1 MGLSG
6 SGKSTLVRCMSRL
19 VDPTIGKIFFENID
33 MGKLSKKEL
42 IEIRRH
48 KMGMVFQH
56 FALFPHRTVIE
67 NIAFPLEVQGIK
79 KKDREKSAL
88 EIIELVGLEG
98 REDYF
103 PKELSGGQQQ
113 RVGIGR
119 SLAVKPELWFLDE
132 PFSSLDPLIR
142 KEMQNEFLK
151 IQSTLKKT
159 IIFITHDFDEA
170 IKLADRIIIM
180 NEGVIVQ
187 IGSPED
193 LMAFND
199 EELAEVVFKSVIP
212 IISAIGHETDTTII
226 DYVSDL
232 RASTPTAA
240 AEKVVPM
247 RIDLERII
255 NNLSQRLSHCVQN
268 DFTKYNYQLINLSK
282 FLKEPNLVITI
293 FKERL
298 KGIVENLCKEIDLD
312 QSTALKFLNFLFNE
326 SVKVQSD
333 NKQTHLSV
341 FLKAKALE
349 EEGKKIIHLEV
360 GEPDFQPPKEVKTA
374 LEEVYDKGYGK
385 YGPAKGI
392 TELRKALA
400 SWVSEY
406 ESETQYTEE
415 NILVCASGY

>member
-1 MGLSG
+1 MNKLPKLICKNVWKLYGNKPKEFLHQHNNNPDQATIKKAGYIQAIRDASLEVYENEILVVMGLSG

-19 VDPTIGKIFFENID
+19 VDPTIGEIFFENID
-33 MGKLSKKEL
+33 MGKLSNKEL
-42 IEIRRH
+42 IKIRRH

-79 KKDREKSAL
+79 KKEREKSAL

-132 PFSSLDPLIR
+132 PFSALDPLIR

-180 NEGVIVQ
+180 NEGIIVQ

-193 LMAFND
+193 LIMKPVND
-199 EELAEVVFKSVIP
+199 YVKEFTEDLPRERLLSVKSIMNNNKNPSNSTSVYEDEKIFKILEKVLSEGSVSVINRSNE
-212 IISAIGHETDTTII
+212 IVGSLDKETI
-226 DYVSDL
+226 
-232 RASTPTAA
+232 
-240 AEKVVPM
+240 
-247 RIDLERII
+247 
-255 NNLSQRLSHCVQN
+255 
-268 DFTKYNYQLINLSK
+268 
-282 FLKEPNLVITI
+282 LKIYL
-293 FKERL
+293 
-298 KGIVENLCKEIDLD
+298 
-312 QSTALKFLNFLFNE
+312 
-326 SVKVQSD
+326 
-333 NKQTHLSV
+333 
-341 FLKAKALE
+341 
-349 EEGKKIIHLEV
+349 
-360 GEPDFQPPKEVKTA
+360 
-374 LEEVYDKGYGK
+374 
-385 YGPAKGI
+385 
-392 TELRKALA
+392 
-400 SWVSEY
+400 
-406 ESETQYTEE
+406 
-415 NILVCASGY
+415 

>member
-1 MGLSG
+1 MNKLPKLVCKNVWKLYGEKPKEFLHQHNNNPNQETIKKAGYIQAIRDASLEVYENEILVVMGLSG

-19 VDPTIGKIFFENID
+19 VDPTIGEIFFENID

-67 NIAFPLEVQGIK
+67 NIAFPLEVQGIN

-180 NEGVIVQ
+180 NEGIIVQ

-193 LMAFND
+193 LIMKPADDYVKEFTEDLPRERLLSVKSIMNNNKNPSNSSSVYED
-199 EELAEVVFKSVIP
+199 EKIFKIVEKVLSEGSVSVINRSNE
-212 IISAIGHETDTTII
+212 IVGSLDKETI
-226 DYVSDL
+226 
-232 RASTPTAA
+232 
-240 AEKVVPM
+240 
-247 RIDLERII
+247 
-255 NNLSQRLSHCVQN
+255 
-268 DFTKYNYQLINLSK
+268 SK
-282 FLKEPNLVITI
+282 FIYN
-293 FKERL
+293 
-298 KGIVENLCKEIDLD
+298 
-312 QSTALKFLNFLFNE
+312 
-326 SVKVQSD
+326 
-333 NKQTHLSV
+333 
-341 FLKAKALE
+341 
-349 EEGKKIIHLEV
+349 
-360 GEPDFQPPKEVKTA
+360 
-374 LEEVYDKGYGK
+374 
-385 YGPAKGI
+385 
-392 TELRKALA
+392 
-400 SWVSEY
+400 
-406 ESETQYTEE
+406 
-415 NILVCASGY
+415 

>member
-1 MGLSG
+1 MNKLPKLICKNVWKLYGDKPKEFLHQHNNNPDQETIKKAGYIQAIRDASLEVYENEILVVMGLSG

-19 VDPTIGKIFFENID
+19 VDPTIGEIFFENID
-33 MGKLSKKEL
+33 MGKLSNKEL
-42 IEIRRH
+42 IKIRRH

-79 KKDREKSAL
+79 KKEREKSAL

-132 PFSSLDPLIR
+132 PFSALDPLIR

-180 NEGVIVQ
+180 NEGIIVQ

-193 LMAFND
+193 LIMKPVND
-199 EELAEVVFKSVIP
+199 YVKEFTEDLPRERLLSVKSIMNNNKNPSNSNSVYEDEKIFKILEKVLSEGSVSVINRSNE
-212 IISAIGHETDTTII
+212 IVGSLDKETI
-226 DYVSDL
+226 
-232 RASTPTAA
+232 
-240 AEKVVPM
+240 
-247 RIDLERII
+247 
-255 NNLSQRLSHCVQN
+255 
-268 DFTKYNYQLINLSK
+268 SK
-282 FLKEPNLVITI
+282 FIYN
-293 FKERL
+293 
-298 KGIVENLCKEIDLD
+298 
-312 QSTALKFLNFLFNE
+312 
-326 SVKVQSD
+326 
-333 NKQTHLSV
+333 
-341 FLKAKALE
+341 
-349 EEGKKIIHLEV
+349 
-360 GEPDFQPPKEVKTA
+360 
-374 LEEVYDKGYGK
+374 
-385 YGPAKGI
+385 
-392 TELRKALA
+392 
-400 SWVSEY
+400 
-406 ESETQYTEE
+406 
-415 NILVCASGY
+415 

>member
-1 MGLSG
+1 MNKLPKLVCKNVWKLYGNKPKEFLHQHNNNPDQETIKKAGYIQAIRDASLEVYENEILVVMGLSG
-6 SGKSTLVRCMSRL
+6 SGKSTLVRCMSRI
-19 VDPTIGKIFFENID
+19 VDPTIGEIFFENID

-79 KKDREKSAL
+79 KKEREKSAL

-180 NEGVIVQ
+180 NEGIIVQ

-193 LMAFND
+193 LIMKPVDDYVKEFTEDLPRERLLSVKSIMNNNKNPSNSSSVYED
-199 EELAEVVFKSVIP
+199 EKIFKILEKVLSEGSVSVINRSNE
-212 IISAIGHETDTTII
+212 IVGSLDKETI
-226 DYVSDL
+226 
-232 RASTPTAA
+232 
-240 AEKVVPM
+240 
-247 RIDLERII
+247 
-255 NNLSQRLSHCVQN
+255 
-268 DFTKYNYQLINLSK
+268 SK
-282 FLKEPNLVITI
+282 FIYN
-293 FKERL
+293 
-298 KGIVENLCKEIDLD
+298 
-312 QSTALKFLNFLFNE
+312 
-326 SVKVQSD
+326 
-333 NKQTHLSV
+333 
-341 FLKAKALE
+341 
-349 EEGKKIIHLEV
+349 
-360 GEPDFQPPKEVKTA
+360 
-374 LEEVYDKGYGK
+374 
-385 YGPAKGI
+385 
-392 TELRKALA
+392 
-400 SWVSEY
+400 
-406 ESETQYTEE
+406 
-415 NILVCASGY
+415 

>member
-1 MGLSG
+1 MNKLPKLVCKNVWKLYGDKPKEFLHQHNNNPDQETIKKAGYIQAIRDASLEVYENEILVVMGLSG

-19 VDPTIGKIFFENID
+19 IDPTIGEIFFENID

-180 NEGVIVQ
+180 NEGIIVQ

-193 LMAFND
+193 LIMKPADDYVKEFTEDLPRERLLSVKSIMNNNKNPSNSSSVYED
-199 EELAEVVFKSVIP
+199 EKIFKILEKVLSEGSVSVINRSNE
-212 IISAIGHETDTTII
+212 IVGSLDKETI
-226 DYVSDL
+226 
-232 RASTPTAA
+232 
-240 AEKVVPM
+240 
-247 RIDLERII
+247 
-255 NNLSQRLSHCVQN
+255 
-268 DFTKYNYQLINLSK
+268 SK
-282 FLKEPNLVITI
+282 FIYN
-293 FKERL
+293 
-298 KGIVENLCKEIDLD
+298 
-312 QSTALKFLNFLFNE
+312 
-326 SVKVQSD
+326 
-333 NKQTHLSV
+333 
-341 FLKAKALE
+341 
-349 EEGKKIIHLEV
+349 
-360 GEPDFQPPKEVKTA
+360 
-374 LEEVYDKGYGK
+374 
-385 YGPAKGI
+385 
-392 TELRKALA
+392 
-400 SWVSEY
+400 
-406 ESETQYTEE
+406 
-415 NILVCASGY
+415 

>member
-1 MGLSG
+1 MNKLPKLVCKNVWKLYGDKPKEFLHQHNNSPDQETIKKAGYIQAIRDASLEVYENEILVVMGLSG

-19 VDPTIGKIFFENID
+19 VDPTIGEIFFENID

-88 EIIELVGLEG
+88 EIIELVSLEG

-132 PFSSLDPLIR
+132 PFSALDPLIR

-180 NEGVIVQ
+180 NEGIIVQ

-193 LMAFND
+193 LIMKPADDYVKEFTEDLPRERLLSVKSIMND
-199 EELAEVVFKSVIP
+199 NKNPSNSSSVYEDEKIFKILEKVLSEGSVSVINRSNE
-212 IISAIGHETDTTII
+212 IVGSLDKETI
-226 DYVSDL
+226 
-232 RASTPTAA
+232 
-240 AEKVVPM
+240 
-247 RIDLERII
+247 
-255 NNLSQRLSHCVQN
+255 
-268 DFTKYNYQLINLSK
+268 SK
-282 FLKEPNLVITI
+282 FIYN
-293 FKERL
+293 
-298 KGIVENLCKEIDLD
+298 
-312 QSTALKFLNFLFNE
+312 
-326 SVKVQSD
+326 
-333 NKQTHLSV
+333 
-341 FLKAKALE
+341 
-349 EEGKKIIHLEV
+349 
-360 GEPDFQPPKEVKTA
+360 
-374 LEEVYDKGYGK
+374 
-385 YGPAKGI
+385 
-392 TELRKALA
+392 
-400 SWVSEY
+400 
-406 ESETQYTEE
+406 
-415 NILVCASGY
+415 

>member
-1 MGLSG
+1 MNKLPKLVCENVWKLYGDKPKEFLHQHNNNPDQETIKKAGYIQAIRDASLEVYENEILVVMGLSG

-19 VDPTIGKIFFENID
+19 VDPTIGEIFFENID

-180 NEGVIVQ
+180 NEGIIVQ

-193 LMAFND
+193 LIMKPADDYVKEFTEDLPRERLLSVKSIMNNNKNPSNSSSVYED
-199 EELAEVVFKSVIP
+199 EKIFKIVEKVLSEGSVSVINRSNE
-212 IISAIGHETDTTII
+212 IVGSLDKETI
-226 DYVSDL
+226 
-232 RASTPTAA
+232 
-240 AEKVVPM
+240 
-247 RIDLERII
+247 
-255 NNLSQRLSHCVQN
+255 
-268 DFTKYNYQLINLSK
+268 SK
-282 FLKEPNLVITI
+282 FIYN
-293 FKERL
+293 
-298 KGIVENLCKEIDLD
+298 
-312 QSTALKFLNFLFNE
+312 
-326 SVKVQSD
+326 
-333 NKQTHLSV
+333 
-341 FLKAKALE
+341 
-349 EEGKKIIHLEV
+349 
-360 GEPDFQPPKEVKTA
+360 
-374 LEEVYDKGYGK
+374 
-385 YGPAKGI
+385 
-392 TELRKALA
+392 
-400 SWVSEY
+400 
-406 ESETQYTEE
+406 
-415 NILVCASGY
+415 

>member
-1 MGLSG
+1 MNKLPKLICKNVWKLYGDKPKEFLHQHNNNPNQETIKKAGYIQAIRDASLEVYENEILVVMGLSG

-19 VDPTIGKIFFENID
+19 VDPTSGEIFFENID
-33 MGKLSKKEL
+33 MGKLSNKEL

-56 FALFPHRTVIE
+56 FAIFPHRTVIE

-79 KKDREKSAL
+79 KKEREKSAL

-132 PFSSLDPLIR
+132 PFSALDPLIR

-180 NEGVIVQ
+180 NEGIIVQ

-193 LMAFND
+193 LIMKPIND
-199 EELAEVVFKSVIP
+199 YVKEFTEDLPRERLLSVKSIMNNNKNPSNSTSVYEDEKIFKILEKVLSEGSVSVINRSNE
-212 IISAIGHETDTTII
+212 IVGSLDKETI
-226 DYVSDL
+226 
-232 RASTPTAA
+232 
-240 AEKVVPM
+240 
-247 RIDLERII
+247 
-255 NNLSQRLSHCVQN
+255 
-268 DFTKYNYQLINLSK
+268 SK
-282 FLKEPNLVITI
+282 FIYN
-293 FKERL
+293 
-298 KGIVENLCKEIDLD
+298 
-312 QSTALKFLNFLFNE
+312 
-326 SVKVQSD
+326 
-333 NKQTHLSV
+333 
-341 FLKAKALE
+341 
-349 EEGKKIIHLEV
+349 
-360 GEPDFQPPKEVKTA
+360 
-374 LEEVYDKGYGK
+374 
-385 YGPAKGI
+385 
-392 TELRKALA
+392 
-400 SWVSEY
+400 
-406 ESETQYTEE
+406 
-415 NILVCASGY
+415 

>member
-1 MGLSG
+1 MNKLPKLVCKNVWKLYGDKPKEFLHQHNNSPDQETIKKAGYIQAIRDASLEVYENEILVVMGLSG

-180 NEGVIVQ
+180 NEGIIVQ

-193 LMAFND
+193 LIMKPADDYVKEFTEDLPRERLLSVKSIMNNNKNPSNSSSVYED
-199 EELAEVVFKSVIP
+199 EKIFKILEKVLSEGSVSVINRSNE
-212 IISAIGHETDTTII
+212 IVGSLDKETI
-226 DYVSDL
+226 
-232 RASTPTAA
+232 
-240 AEKVVPM
+240 
-247 RIDLERII
+247 
-255 NNLSQRLSHCVQN
+255 
-268 DFTKYNYQLINLSK
+268 SK
-282 FLKEPNLVITI
+282 FIYN
-293 FKERL
+293 
-298 KGIVENLCKEIDLD
+298 
-312 QSTALKFLNFLFNE
+312 
-326 SVKVQSD
+326 
-333 NKQTHLSV
+333 
-341 FLKAKALE
+341 
-349 EEGKKIIHLEV
+349 
-360 GEPDFQPPKEVKTA
+360 
-374 LEEVYDKGYGK
+374 
-385 YGPAKGI
+385 
-392 TELRKALA
+392 
-400 SWVSEY
+400 
-406 ESETQYTEE
+406 
-415 NILVCASGY
+415 

>member
-1 MGLSG
+1 MNKLPKLVCENVWKLYGDKPKEFLHQHNNNPDQETIKKAGYIQAIRDASLEVYENEILVVMGLSG

-19 VDPTIGKIFFENID
+19 VDPTIGEIFFENID

-180 NEGVIVQ
+180 NEGIIVQ

-193 LMAFND
+193 LIMKPVND
-199 EELAEVVFKSVIP
+199 YVKEFTEDLPRERLLSVKSIMNNNKNPSNSNSVYEDEKIFKVLEKILSEGPVSVINRSNE
-212 IISAIGHETDTTII
+212 IVGSLDKETI
-226 DYVSDL
+226 
-232 RASTPTAA
+232 
-240 AEKVVPM
+240 
-247 RIDLERII
+247 
-255 NNLSQRLSHCVQN
+255 
-268 DFTKYNYQLINLSK
+268 SK
-282 FLKEPNLVITI
+282 FIYN
-293 FKERL
+293 
-298 KGIVENLCKEIDLD
+298 
-312 QSTALKFLNFLFNE
+312 
-326 SVKVQSD
+326 
-333 NKQTHLSV
+333 
-341 FLKAKALE
+341 
-349 EEGKKIIHLEV
+349 
-360 GEPDFQPPKEVKTA
+360 
-374 LEEVYDKGYGK
+374 
-385 YGPAKGI
+385 
-392 TELRKALA
+392 
-400 SWVSEY
+400 
-406 ESETQYTEE
+406 
-415 NILVCASGY
+415 

>member
-1 MGLSG
+1 MNKLPKLVCKNVWKLYGDKPKEFLHQHNNSPDQETIKKAGYIQAIRDASLEVYENEILVVMGLSG

-19 VDPTIGKIFFENID
+19 VDPTIGEIFFENID

-180 NEGVIVQ
+180 NEGIIVQ

-193 LMAFND
+193 LIMKPADDYVKEFTEDLPRERLLSVKSIMND
-199 EELAEVVFKSVIP
+199 NKNPSNSSSVYEDEKIFKIIEKVLSEGSVSVINRSNE
-212 IISAIGHETDTTII
+212 IVGSLDKETI
-226 DYVSDL
+226 
-232 RASTPTAA
+232 
-240 AEKVVPM
+240 
-247 RIDLERII
+247 
-255 NNLSQRLSHCVQN
+255 
-268 DFTKYNYQLINLSK
+268 SK
-282 FLKEPNLVITI
+282 FIYN
-293 FKERL
+293 
-298 KGIVENLCKEIDLD
+298 
-312 QSTALKFLNFLFNE
+312 
-326 SVKVQSD
+326 
-333 NKQTHLSV
+333 
-341 FLKAKALE
+341 
-349 EEGKKIIHLEV
+349 
-360 GEPDFQPPKEVKTA
+360 
-374 LEEVYDKGYGK
+374 
-385 YGPAKGI
+385 
-392 TELRKALA
+392 
-400 SWVSEY
+400 
-406 ESETQYTEE
+406 
-415 NILVCASGY
+415 

>member
-1 MGLSG
+1 MNKLPKLVCENVWKLYGDKPKEFLHQHNNNPDQETIKKAGYIQAIRDASLEVYENEILVVMGLSG

-19 VDPTIGKIFFENID
+19 VDPTIGEIFFENID

-79 KKDREKSAL
+79 KREREKSAL

-151 IQSTLKKT
+151 IQNTLKKT

-180 NEGVIVQ
+180 NEGIIVQ

-193 LMAFND
+193 LIMKPADDYVKEFTEDLPRERLLSVKSIMNNNKNPSNSSSVYED
-199 EELAEVVFKSVIP
+199 EKIFKILEKVLSEGSVSVINRSNE
-212 IISAIGHETDTTII
+212 IVGSLDKETI
-226 DYVSDL
+226 
-232 RASTPTAA
+232 
-240 AEKVVPM
+240 
-247 RIDLERII
+247 
-255 NNLSQRLSHCVQN
+255 
-268 DFTKYNYQLINLSK
+268 SK
-282 FLKEPNLVITI
+282 FIYN
-293 FKERL
+293 
-298 KGIVENLCKEIDLD
+298 
-312 QSTALKFLNFLFNE
+312 
-326 SVKVQSD
+326 
-333 NKQTHLSV
+333 
-341 FLKAKALE
+341 
-349 EEGKKIIHLEV
+349 
-360 GEPDFQPPKEVKTA
+360 
-374 LEEVYDKGYGK
+374 
-385 YGPAKGI
+385 
-392 TELRKALA
+392 
-400 SWVSEY
+400 
-406 ESETQYTEE
+406 
-415 NILVCASGY
+415 

>member
-1 MGLSG
+1 MNKLPKLVCKNVWKLYGNKPKEFLHQHNNSPDQETIKKAGYIQAIRDASLEVYENEILVVMGLSG

-180 NEGVIVQ
+180 NEGIIVQ

-193 LMAFND
+193 LIMKPADDYVKEFTEDLPRERLLSVKSIMNNNKNTSNSSSVYED
-199 EELAEVVFKSVIP
+199 EKIFKILEKVLSEGSVSVINRSNE
-212 IISAIGHETDTTII
+212 IVGSLDKETI
-226 DYVSDL
+226 
-232 RASTPTAA
+232 
-240 AEKVVPM
+240 
-247 RIDLERII
+247 
-255 NNLSQRLSHCVQN
+255 
-268 DFTKYNYQLINLSK
+268 SK
-282 FLKEPNLVITI
+282 FIYN
-293 FKERL
+293 
-298 KGIVENLCKEIDLD
+298 
-312 QSTALKFLNFLFNE
+312 
-326 SVKVQSD
+326 
-333 NKQTHLSV
+333 
-341 FLKAKALE
+341 
-349 EEGKKIIHLEV
+349 
-360 GEPDFQPPKEVKTA
+360 
-374 LEEVYDKGYGK
+374 
-385 YGPAKGI
+385 
-392 TELRKALA
+392 
-400 SWVSEY
+400 
-406 ESETQYTEE
+406 
-415 NILVCASGY
+415 

>member
-1 MGLSG
+1 MNKLPKLVCKNVWKLYGDKPKEFLHQHNNSPDQETIKKAGYIQAIRDASLEVYENEILVVMGLSG

-19 VDPTIGKIFFENID
+19 VDPTIGEIFFENID

-79 KKDREKSAL
+79 KKEREKSAL

-180 NEGVIVQ
+180 NEGIIVQ

-193 LMAFND
+193 LIMKPADDYVKEFTEDLPRERLLSVKSIMNNNKNPSNSSSVYED
-199 EELAEVVFKSVIP
+199 EKIFKILEKVLSEGSVSVINRSNE
-212 IISAIGHETDTTII
+212 IVGSLDKETI
-226 DYVSDL
+226 
-232 RASTPTAA
+232 
-240 AEKVVPM
+240 
-247 RIDLERII
+247 
-255 NNLSQRLSHCVQN
+255 
-268 DFTKYNYQLINLSK
+268 SK
-282 FLKEPNLVITI
+282 FIYN
-293 FKERL
+293 
-298 KGIVENLCKEIDLD
+298 
-312 QSTALKFLNFLFNE
+312 
-326 SVKVQSD
+326 
-333 NKQTHLSV
+333 
-341 FLKAKALE
+341 
-349 EEGKKIIHLEV
+349 
-360 GEPDFQPPKEVKTA
+360 
-374 LEEVYDKGYGK
+374 
-385 YGPAKGI
+385 
-392 TELRKALA
+392 
-400 SWVSEY
+400 
-406 ESETQYTEE
+406 
-415 NILVCASGY
+415 

>member
-1 MGLSG
+1 MNKLPKLICKNVWKLYGDKPKEFLHQHNNNPDQETIKKAGYIQAIRDASLEVYENEILVVMGLSG

-19 VDPTIGKIFFENID
+19 VDPTIGEIFFENID
-33 MGKLSKKEL
+33 MGKLSNKEL
-42 IEIRRH
+42 IKIRRH

-132 PFSSLDPLIR
+132 PFSALDPLIR

-180 NEGVIVQ
+180 NEGIIVQ

-193 LMAFND
+193 LIMKPVND
-199 EELAEVVFKSVIP
+199 YVKEFTEDLPRERLLSVKSIMNNNKNPSNSTSVYEDEKIFKILEKVLSEGSVSVINRSNE
-212 IISAIGHETDTTII
+212 IVGSLDKETI
-226 DYVSDL
+226 
-232 RASTPTAA
+232 
-240 AEKVVPM
+240 
-247 RIDLERII
+247 
-255 NNLSQRLSHCVQN
+255 
-268 DFTKYNYQLINLSK
+268 
-282 FLKEPNLVITI
+282 LKIYL
-293 FKERL
+293 
-298 KGIVENLCKEIDLD
+298 
-312 QSTALKFLNFLFNE
+312 
-326 SVKVQSD
+326 
-333 NKQTHLSV
+333 
-341 FLKAKALE
+341 
-349 EEGKKIIHLEV
+349 
-360 GEPDFQPPKEVKTA
+360 
-374 LEEVYDKGYGK
+374 
-385 YGPAKGI
+385 
-392 TELRKALA
+392 
-400 SWVSEY
+400 
-406 ESETQYTEE
+406 
-415 NILVCASGY
+415 

>member
-1 MGLSG
+1 MNKLPKLVCKNVWKLYGDKPKEFLHQHNNSPDQETIKKAGYIQAIRDASLEVYENEILVVMGLSG

-19 VDPTIGKIFFENID
+19 VDPTIGEIFFENID

-79 KKDREKSAL
+79 KKEREKSAL

-180 NEGVIVQ
+180 NEGIIVQ

-193 LMAFND
+193 LIMKPADDYVKEFTEDLPRERLLSVKSIMND
-199 EELAEVVFKSVIP
+199 NKNPSNSSSVYEDEKIFKILEKVLSEGSVSVINRSNE
-212 IISAIGHETDTTII
+212 IVGSLDKETI
-226 DYVSDL
+226 
-232 RASTPTAA
+232 
-240 AEKVVPM
+240 
-247 RIDLERII
+247 
-255 NNLSQRLSHCVQN
+255 
-268 DFTKYNYQLINLSK
+268 SK
-282 FLKEPNLVITI
+282 FIYN
-293 FKERL
+293 
-298 KGIVENLCKEIDLD
+298 
-312 QSTALKFLNFLFNE
+312 
-326 SVKVQSD
+326 
-333 NKQTHLSV
+333 
-341 FLKAKALE
+341 
-349 EEGKKIIHLEV
+349 
-360 GEPDFQPPKEVKTA
+360 
-374 LEEVYDKGYGK
+374 
-385 YGPAKGI
+385 
-392 TELRKALA
+392 
-400 SWVSEY
+400 
-406 ESETQYTEE
+406 
-415 NILVCASGY
+415 

>member
-1 MGLSG
+1 MNKLPKLVCKNVWKLYGDKPKEFLHQHNNSPDQETIKKAGYIQAIRDASLEVYENEILVVMGLSG

-19 VDPTIGKIFFENID
+19 VDPTIGEIFFENID

-42 IEIRRH
+42 IKIRAH

-180 NEGVIVQ
+180 NEGIIVQ

-193 LMAFND
+193 LIMKPADDYVKEFTEDLPRERLLSVKSIMNNNKNPSNSSSVYED
-199 EELAEVVFKSVIP
+199 EKIFKILEKVLSEGSVSVINRSNE
-212 IISAIGHETDTTII
+212 IVGSLDKETI
-226 DYVSDL
+226 
-232 RASTPTAA
+232 
-240 AEKVVPM
+240 
-247 RIDLERII
+247 
-255 NNLSQRLSHCVQN
+255 
-268 DFTKYNYQLINLSK
+268 SK
-282 FLKEPNLVITI
+282 FIYN
-293 FKERL
+293 
-298 KGIVENLCKEIDLD
+298 
-312 QSTALKFLNFLFNE
+312 
-326 SVKVQSD
+326 
-333 NKQTHLSV
+333 
-341 FLKAKALE
+341 
-349 EEGKKIIHLEV
+349 
-360 GEPDFQPPKEVKTA
+360 
-374 LEEVYDKGYGK
+374 
-385 YGPAKGI
+385 
-392 TELRKALA
+392 
-400 SWVSEY
+400 
-406 ESETQYTEE
+406 
-415 NILVCASGY
+415 

>member
-1 MGLSG
+1 MNKLPKLICKNVWKLYGNKPKEFLHQHNNNPDQATIKKAGYIQAIRDASLEVYENEILVVMGLSG

-19 VDPTIGKIFFENID
+19 VDPTIGEIFFENID
-33 MGKLSKKEL
+33 MGKLSNKEL
-42 IEIRRH
+42 IKIRRH

-79 KKDREKSAL
+79 KKEREKSAL

-132 PFSSLDPLIR
+132 PFSALDPLIR

-180 NEGVIVQ
+180 NEGIIVQ

-193 LMAFND
+193 LIMKPVND
-199 EELAEVVFKSVIP
+199 YVKEFTEDLPRERLLSVKSIMNNNKNPSNSTSVYEDEKIFKILEKVLSEGSVSVINRSNE
-212 IISAIGHETDTTII
+212 IVGSLDKETI
-226 DYVSDL
+226 L
-232 RASTPTAA
+232 
-240 AEKVVPM
+240 KVY
-247 RIDLERII
+247 L
-255 NNLSQRLSHCVQN
+255 
-268 DFTKYNYQLINLSK
+268 
-282 FLKEPNLVITI
+282 
-293 FKERL
+293 
-298 KGIVENLCKEIDLD
+298 
-312 QSTALKFLNFLFNE
+312 
-326 SVKVQSD
+326 
-333 NKQTHLSV
+333 
-341 FLKAKALE
+341 
-349 EEGKKIIHLEV
+349 
-360 GEPDFQPPKEVKTA
+360 
-374 LEEVYDKGYGK
+374 
-385 YGPAKGI
+385 
-392 TELRKALA
+392 
-400 SWVSEY
+400 
-406 ESETQYTEE
+406 
-415 NILVCASGY
+415 

>member
-1 MGLSG
+1 MNKLPKLVCENVWKLYGDKPKEFLHQHNNNPDQETIKKAGYIQAIRDASLEVYENEILVVMGLSG

-19 VDPTIGKIFFENID
+19 VDPTIGEIFFENID

-79 KKDREKSAL
+79 KKEREKSAL

-180 NEGVIVQ
+180 NEGIIVQ

-193 LMAFND
+193 LIMKPADDYVKEFTEDLPRERLLSVKSIMND
-199 EELAEVVFKSVIP
+199 NKNPSNSSSVYEDEKIFKILEKVLSEGSVSVINRSNE
-212 IISAIGHETDTTII
+212 IVGSLDKETI
-226 DYVSDL
+226 
-232 RASTPTAA
+232 
-240 AEKVVPM
+240 
-247 RIDLERII
+247 
-255 NNLSQRLSHCVQN
+255 
-268 DFTKYNYQLINLSK
+268 SK
-282 FLKEPNLVITI
+282 FIYN
-293 FKERL
+293 
-298 KGIVENLCKEIDLD
+298 
-312 QSTALKFLNFLFNE
+312 
-326 SVKVQSD
+326 
-333 NKQTHLSV
+333 
-341 FLKAKALE
+341 
-349 EEGKKIIHLEV
+349 
-360 GEPDFQPPKEVKTA
+360 
-374 LEEVYDKGYGK
+374 
-385 YGPAKGI
+385 
-392 TELRKALA
+392 
-400 SWVSEY
+400 
-406 ESETQYTEE
+406 
-415 NILVCASGY
+415 